1 MGNVDSTAPLQ
12 LVFDVRTNPGDV
24 YTITVPESIANGT
37 GVYTI
42 GDSDPIS
49 ASTGIVTSTTDD
61 ANHTKT
67 FTYRFDSV
75 ASVAVNINFTLH
87 NNYNAQPTPIEGIG
101 TSIKSIT
108 WTYAG
113 QQLDPVDFT
122 QVIMPVMNPQA
133 VTRVLPSSS
142 TYKAIYANQDYAYQ
156 FSVGETDG
164 IDGSADYA
172 TGQVNSAVNY
182 GTTIRV
188 PVPRYFTL
196 DESATAARNGFSD
209 ETTITQPGGASSDIV
224 ITVPKGSG
232 RQYWQNAEPYYFVGQ
247 FKTTP
252 PLAGEKLVANGPAVV
267 TQTIVDPQ
275 GQERTLTARAPAWT
289 EYLRS
294 GDGLV
299 PCPSGS
305 SECLVL
311 SINGNNKGEKPPTT
325 FCSTPR
331 ARSHA
336 EFPGVQ
342 QQLGFE
348 LHRRGTHDRRAQRV
362 RRHRTGAAEGHEH
375 PARFDAI
382 PVQHHT
388 ARRHDD
394 DRSGQAGRHNHADQ
408 GFADAHGQ
416 AVPEHARVGRVHRP
430 GGVVHHA
437 RQ

>member
-1 MGNVDSTAPLQ
+1 MLREVTAAVASLAILIGLGAFPLCGAASAQEPTPVESTQAASVEPIADADAGSGSTQNDGAAGTSVSSSSGNATLTLSRNAVGNVDSTAPLQ

-24 YTITVPESIANGT
+24 YTITVPESITNGT

-67 FTYRFDSV
+67 FAYRFDAV
-75 ASVAVNINFTLH
+75 ASVDVNINLTLH

-113 QQLDPVDFT
+113 QQLDPIDFT
-122 QVIMPVMNPQA
+122 QVIMPVMNPQTVA
-133 VTRVLPSSS
+133 RVVPSSS
-142 TYKAIYANQDYAYQ
+142 TYKAIYANQDYVYQ

-164 IDGSADYA
+164 IDGSAEYT

-196 DESATAARNGFSD
+196 DESATADRNGFSD

-252 PLAGEKLVANGPAVV
+252 PLAGEKLVADGPAIV
-267 TQTIVDPQ
+267 TQTIGDP
-275 GQERTLTARAPAWT
+275 
-289 EYLRS
+289 
-294 GDGLV
+294 
-299 PCPSGS
+299 
-305 SECLVL
+305 
-311 SINGNNKGEKPPTT
+311 
-325 FCSTPR
+325 
-331 ARSHA
+331 
-336 EFPGVQ
+336 
-342 QQLGFE
+342 
-348 LHRRGTHDRRAQRV
+348 
-362 RRHRTGAAEGHEH
+362 
-375 PARFDAI
+375 
-382 PVQHHT
+382 
-388 ARRHDD
+388 
-394 DRSGQAGRHNHADQ
+394 
-408 GFADAHGQ
+408 
-416 AVPEHARVGRVHRP
+416 
-430 GGVVHHA
+430 
-437 RQ
+437 